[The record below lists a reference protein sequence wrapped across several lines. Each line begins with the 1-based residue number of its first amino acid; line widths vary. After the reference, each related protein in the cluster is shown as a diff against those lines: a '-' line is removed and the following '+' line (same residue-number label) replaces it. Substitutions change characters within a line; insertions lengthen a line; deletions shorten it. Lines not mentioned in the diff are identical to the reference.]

1 MLIQT
6 IFADNTYSK
15 PYYVT
20 YINSSFF
27 IIPLIPVLIKKWRDE
42 PEEVRDL
49 IRFLQMRKPLYSE
62 VSREDERDQE
72 QDLLPKPSD
81 HSGAIQSDSDIESIP
96 AGPRHQRGRHGSIS
110 APAQSKMS
118 LTETTVLALP
128 FCFLWFFA
136 NYFSVACLEYTTV
149 GSATILTSTSSIW
162 TLICGT
168 FVGVER
174 FTIRKLLGVLAS
186 LAGVGLI
193 SSIDVSGGD
202 NKDRGSFPHKTAREV
217 AIGDIL
223 ALISAVIYG
232 VYCVVIK
239 KRIGDESRVNM
250 PMFFGLVGLLNIILM
265 WPGFVILH
273 FTGIEPFAMPPT
285 AWIWGIIAINS
296 TSSLISDYCWAF
308 SMLLTSPLI
317 VTVGLSLTIPL
328 SLVGQMLLSATY
340 TGWMYWL
347 GAAVVVGSFVFIN
360 HEEKKDESLH
370 ESGVLS
376 AHVLDR
382 GDA

>member
-1 MLIQT
+1 
-6 IFADNTYSK
+6 
-15 PYYVT
+15 
-20 YINSSFF
+20 
-27 IIPLIPVLIKKWRDE
+27 
-42 PEEVRDL
+42 
-49 IRFLQMRKPLYSE
+49 
-62 VSREDERDQE
+62 
-72 QDLLPKPSD
+72 
-81 HSGAIQSDSDIESIP
+81 
-96 AGPRHQRGRHGSIS
+96 
-110 APAQSKMS
+110 
-118 LTETTVLALP
+118 
-128 FCFLWFFA
+128 
-136 NYFSVACLEYTTV
+136 
-149 GSATILTSTSSIW
+149 
-162 TLICGT
+162 
-168 FVGVER
+168 
-174 FTIRKLLGVLAS
+174 
-186 LAGVGLI
+186 
-193 SSIDVSGGD
+193 
-202 NKDRGSFPHKTAREV
+202 
-217 AIGDIL
+217 
-223 ALISAVIYG
+223 
-232 VYCVVIK
+232 
-239 KRIGDESRVNM
+239 
-250 PMFFGLVGLLNIILM
+250 M

-382 GDA
+382 GGV